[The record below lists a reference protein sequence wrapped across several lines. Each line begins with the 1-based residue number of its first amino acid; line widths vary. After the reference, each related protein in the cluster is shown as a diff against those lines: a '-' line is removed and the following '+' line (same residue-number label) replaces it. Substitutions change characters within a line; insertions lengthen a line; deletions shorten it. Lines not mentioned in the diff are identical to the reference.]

1 VKYLGVPVSQSRI
14 HIKDWLH
21 LEEKNAKRLDTRK
34 GGTMSIAGRNT
45 LMNSTLTNKHLSYL
59 YLYAA

>member
-1 VKYLGVPVSQSRI
+1 MKYLGVPVSQSRI

-21 LEEKNAKRLDTRK
+21 LEEKNAKRLDTSK

-45 LMNSTLTNKHLSYL
+45 LMNSTITNKHLS
-59 YLYAA
+59 